1 MGTTARDIMNEDV
14 VSARDYMTIRQL
26 ILLLKTNR
34 ITGVP
39 VLDQDGGLVGVV
51 SESDIL
57 LRDEAF
63 GDTPALDSDFH
74 SHPAAE
80 ASTDL
85 DGLDVD
91 DFGGVEVR
99 EIMSTSPVT
108 AAADT
113 PIAEL
118 ARTMFT
124 NHIHRVVIVE
134 GRAPVGI
141 VSTMDILK
149 AVMAGTLS

>member
-1 MGTTARDIMNEDV
+1 MNVDVVCARDH
-14 VSARDYMTIRQL
+14 MTIRQL

-39 VLDQDGGLVGVV
+39 VLGDAGLVGVV

-74 SHPAAE
+74 SHSAAA

-85 DGLDVD
+85 DGLDMD

-99 EIMSTSPVT
+99 EIMSTSPLT

-113 PIAEL
+113 PVAEL

-134 GRAPVGI
+134 GRAPIGI

-149 AVMAGTLS
+149 AVMTGTLS

>member
-1 MGTTARDIMNEDV
+1 MSTTARDIMNEDV
-14 VSARDYMTIRQL
+14 VCAREGMTIRQL

-39 VLDQDGGLVGVV
+39 VLDQAGGLVGVV

-74 SHPAAE
+74 SHPATE

-85 DGLDVD
+85 DGLDMD
-91 DFGGVEVR
+91 DFGAVSVR
-99 EIMSTSPVT
+99 EIMSTSPIT
-108 AAADT
+108 AAADA

-118 ARTMFT
+118 AGMMFT
-124 NHIHRVVIVE
+124 NHIHRVVVVE
-134 GRAPVGI
+134 GRTPVGI
-141 VSTMDILK
+141 VSTMDILR
-149 AVMAGTLS
+149 AVMTGTVS